1 MVADASDA
9 ERRAIERRL
18 HDGVQQHLVALAVN
32 VQLVRQAM
40 DTDLAA
46 AHTLLDEMGHDVREA
61 LDGIRELA
69 GEIYPPLLLDRG
81 LTEAL
86 SATAAAV
93 AVPTHVVADGLQR
106 YPSTIEATVHFCC
119 REALRSAAGARATV
133 HVWADDDGLHFEVR
147 DDGPTDG
154 RDEATLRAA
163 SDRTEALG
171 GALHVSREPGAGR
184 LVTGTIPVQR

>member
-1 MVADASDA
+1 VIADASDA
-9 ERRAIERRL
+9 ERRGIERRL

-32 VQLVRQAM
+32 VQLVRQAIE
-40 DTDLAA
+40 TDLPA
-46 AHTLLDEMGHDVREA
+46 AHALLDEMGDDVREA

-81 LTEAL
+81 LAEAL

-93 AVPTHVVADGLQR
+93 TIPTQVVADGLQR
-106 YPSTIEATVHFCC
+106 YPSTVEATVHFCC
-119 REALRSAAGARATV
+119 REALRSAAGERATV
-133 HVWADDDGLHFEVR
+133 RVWADDDALHFEVS
-147 DDGPTDG
+147 DDGAADG

-171 GALHVSREPGAGR
+171 GALEVSRGLGGR
-184 LVTGTIPVQR
+184 RVAGTIPVQR